1 MLSRCGALWGM
12 SGTYH
17 HTRTMLNRVYPHGKG
32 RTDDDRRA
40 GRIAIRVSRPP
51 GFQVTV
57 AIFSAG
63 VVSVP
68 LGAGNGGPRRLDS
81 RRRGKSRGRR
91 DDQWA
96 RRPDCPGDHQTV
108 RSMASFPHAPPGQK
122 AMRGPDRRT
131 MTLMQFNPLRS
142 GHGGPLRSGHGGLP
156 LAMAALWPATGLLPA
171 ERPPSRFGL
180 ARTFIHW
187 HSAWRPAIPS
197 SETS

>member
-1 MLSRCGALWGM
+1 MLSRCGALWDM

-57 AIFSAG
+57 AIFSAS

-81 RRRGKSRGRR
+81 RRRGRSRDAAMINGPAAQIAPAITRPCGRWHLSRMHRLGRR
-91 DDQWA
+91 RCA
-96 RRPDCPGDHQTV
+96 
-108 RSMASFPHAPPGQK
+108 GQI
-122 AMRGPDRRT
+122 
-131 MTLMQFNPLRS
+131 
-142 GHGGPLRSGHGGLP
+142 
-156 LAMAALWPATGLLPA
+156 A
-171 ERPPSRFGL
+171 EL
-180 ARTFIHW
+180 
-187 HSAWRPAIPS
+187 
-197 SETS
+197 